1 MSIGPRI
8 IKQRIR
14 AVSEQQIIS
23 HHSYGKVAVM
33 FGGSSAEREVSLNSG
48 KAVLRGLLEMG
59 IDAHAFDPAD
69 QPLIQLIAG
78 NFERVV
84 IMLHGRGGE
93 DGSLQGALQQLNLP
107 YSGTGVLGS
116 ALCMDKIRSK
126 QVWQSL
132 GLPTANY
139 KIADKRS
146 FDAGSCG
153 AIMVELGNEVM
164 VKPAQEGSS
173 IGMAKVNSAR
183 QLEIAIQ
190 DAFKFDDEVLI
201 EQFIH
206 GSEYTVSI
214 LNGKALPSISMTT
227 PRAFYDYTAKY
238 QADSTVYT
246 CPSGLPNGLE
256 TQLGELALEAF
267 DALAGSG
274 WGRVDFMQDK
284 LGRFYLLEANTVP
297 GMTEKSLVPLAA
309 KQSGMSFAELSIE
322 VLKTTEVCR

>member
-1 MSIGPRI
+1 
-8 IKQRIR
+8 
-14 AVSEQQIIS
+14 VSEQQLTIPN
-23 HHSYGKVAVM
+23 SYGKVAVM
-33 FGGSSAEREVSLNSG
+33 LGGTSAEREVSLNSG
-48 KAVLRGLLEMG
+48 KAVLRGLLDMG
-59 IDAHAFDPAD
+59 VDAHAFDPAE
-69 QPLIQLIAG
+69 QPLTQLLAE
-78 NFERVV
+78 NYKRVV

-132 GLPTANY
+132 GLPTAKY
-139 KIADKRS
+139 KIADKRC

-153 AIMVELGNEVM
+153 AIMAELGNEVM

-173 IGMAKVNSAR
+173 IGMAKVNSAL

-190 DAFKFDDEVLI
+190 DAFKYDDKVLI

-214 LNGKALPSISMTT
+214 LNGKALPSISMST
-227 PRAFYDYTAKY
+227 PRVFYDYAAKY
-238 QADSTVYT
+238 QADSTVYS
-246 CPSGLPNGLE
+246 CPSGLSDKLE
-256 TQLGELALEAF
+256 IELGELALEAF
-267 DALAGSG
+267 DALDGAG
-274 WGRVDFMQDK
+274 WGRVDFMQDT

-309 KQSGMSFAELSIE
+309 IQSGMSFDELSLA
-322 VLKTTEVCR
+322 VLKTTELCR

>member
-1 MSIGPRI
+1 
-8 IKQRIR
+8 
-14 AVSEQQIIS
+14 VSELQLAFPNLKTS
-23 HHSYGKVAVM
+23 PNHYGKVAVM
-33 FGGSSAEREVSLNSG
+33 FGGNSAEREVSLNSG
-48 KAVLRGLLEMG
+48 KAVLCGLLDMG
-59 IDAHAFDPAD
+59 VDAHSFDPAE
-69 QPLIQLIAG
+69 QPLTQLLAE

-139 KIADKRS
+139 QIADKRS

-153 AIMVELGNEVM
+153 AIMTDLGSEVM

-173 IGMAKVNSAR
+173 IGMAKVSNAL
-183 QLEIAIQ
+183 QLEVAIQ
-190 DAFKFDDEVLI
+190 DAFKYDDKVLI

-214 LNGKALPSISMTT
+214 LNGKALPSISMST
-227 PRAFYDYTAKY
+227 PRVFYDYAAKY
-238 QADSTVYT
+238 QVDSTVYR
-246 CPSGLPNGLE
+246 CPSGLSDALE
-256 TQLGELALEAF
+256 TTLGELALEAF

-274 WGRVDFMQDK
+274 WGRVDFMQDM

-297 GMTEKSLVPLAA
+297 GMTEKSLLPMAA
-309 KQSGMSFAELSIE
+309 KKAGLSFAELSLS
-322 VLKTTEVCR
+322 VLATADVVR

>member
-1 MSIGPRI
+1 
-8 IKQRIR
+8 
-14 AVSEQQIIS
+14 VSEQHLTSANLDS
-23 HHSYGKVAVM
+23 HHYGKVAVM
-33 FGGSSAEREVSLNSG
+33 LGGTSAEREVSLNSG
-48 KAVLRGLLEMG
+48 KAVLSGLLSMG
-59 IDAHAFDPAD
+59 VDAHAFDPSE
-69 QPLIQLIAG
+69 QPLTDLLAEK
-78 NFERVV
+78 FERVV

-132 GLPTANY
+132 GLPTAKY

-146 FDAGSCG
+146 FDAGSCE
-153 AIMVELGNEVM
+153 AIMADLGNEVM

-173 IGMAKVNSAR
+173 IGMAKVNSAL
-183 QLEIAIQ
+183 QLETAIK
-190 DAFKFDDEVLI
+190 DAFKYDDKVLI
-201 EQFIH
+201 EQFVH

-214 LNGKALPSISMTT
+214 LNGSALPSISMST
-227 PRAFYDYTAKY
+227 PRDFYDYTAKY
-238 QADSTVYT
+238 QADSTVYS
-246 CPSGLPNGLE
+246 CPSGLPDKQE
-256 TQLGELALEAF
+256 AQLSELALEAF

-309 KQSGMSFAELSIE
+309 KQSGMSFAELSLA

>member
-1 MSIGPRI
+1 MSVP
-8 IKQRIR
+8 Q
-14 AVSEQQIIS
+14 STS
-23 HHSYGKVAVM
+23 PNSYGKVAVM
-33 FGGSSAEREVSLNSG
+33 FGGTSAEREVSLNSG
-48 KAVLRGLLEMG
+48 KAVLRGLLDMG
-59 IDAHAFDPAD
+59 VDVYAFDPAE
-69 QPLIQLIAG
+69 QPLTQLLAE

-132 GLPTANY
+132 GLPTAKY
-139 KIADKRS
+139 QIADKRC

-153 AIMVELGNEVM
+153 AIMADLGNEVM

-173 IGMAKVNSAR
+173 IGMSKVNSAL
-183 QLEIAIQ
+183 QLETAIQ
-190 DAFKFDDEVLI
+190 DAFTYDDKVLI
-201 EQFIH
+201 EQFVH

-227 PRAFYDYTAKY
+227 PRVFYDYTAKY
-238 QADSTVYT
+238 QADSTVYS
-246 CPSGLPNGLE
+246 CPSGLPNKLE
-256 TQLGELALEAF
+256 VQLGELALEAF

-274 WGRVDFMQDK
+274 WGRIDFMQDK

-309 KQSGMSFAELSIE
+309 KQSGMSFAELSLA
-322 VLKTTEVCR
+322 VLKTTEVGR

>member
-1 MSIGPRI
+1 
-8 IKQRIR
+8 
-14 AVSEQQIIS
+14 VSEQQIIS
-23 HHSYGKVAVM
+23 PNLKSNHYGKVAVM
-33 FGGSSAEREVSLNSG
+33 FGGTSAEREVSLKSG

-59 IDAHAFDPAD
+59 IDAHAFDPAE
-69 QPLIQLIAG
+69 QPLTQLLAEK
-78 NFERVV
+78 FARVV

-107 YSGTGVLGS
+107 YSGSGVLGS

-132 GLPTANY
+132 GLPTAKY
-139 KIADKRS
+139 KIADKRC

-153 AIMVELGNEVM
+153 AIMADLGNEVM

-173 IGMAKVNSAR
+173 IGMAKVSSAL
-183 QLEIAIQ
+183 QLETAIQ
-190 DAFKFDDEVLI
+190 DAFKYDDKVLI
-201 EQFIH
+201 EQFVH
-206 GSEYTVSI
+206 GSEYTVSL

-227 PRAFYDYTAKY
+227 PRVFYDYAAKY
-238 QADSTVYT
+238 QADSTVYS
-246 CPSGLPNGLE
+246 CPSGLPDKLE
-256 TQLGELALEAF
+256 NHLGELALEAF

-309 KQSGMSFAELSIE
+309 KQWGMSFAELSLA

>member
-1 MSIGPRI
+1 M
-8 IKQRIR
+8 
-14 AVSEQQIIS
+14 SEQQIIS
-23 HHSYGKVAVM
+23 PNLKSNHYGKVAVM
-33 FGGSSAEREVSLNSG
+33 FGGTSAEREVSLKSG

-59 IDAHAFDPAD
+59 IDAHAFDPAE
-69 QPLIQLIAG
+69 QPLTQLLAEK
-78 NFERVV
+78 FARVV

-107 YSGTGVLGS
+107 YSGSGVLGS

-132 GLPTANY
+132 GLPTAKY
-139 KIADKRS
+139 KIADKRC

-153 AIMVELGNEVM
+153 AIMADLGNEVM

-173 IGMAKVNSAR
+173 IGMAKVSSAL
-183 QLEIAIQ
+183 QLETAIQ
-190 DAFKFDDEVLI
+190 DAFKYDDKVLI
-201 EQFIH
+201 EQFVH

-214 LNGKALPSISMTT
+214 LNGRALPSISMST
-227 PRAFYDYTAKY
+227 PRDFYDYTAKY
-238 QADSTVYT
+238 QADSTVYS
-246 CPSGLPNGLE
+246 CPSGLPDKQE
-256 TQLGELALEAF
+256 AQLSELALEAF

-309 KQSGMSFAELSIE
+309 KQSGMGFAELSLA

>member
-1 MSIGPRI
+1 MIEP
-8 IKQRIR
+8 
-14 AVSEQQIIS
+14 
-23 HHSYGKVAVM
+23 HSTSSNPDGYGKVAVM
-33 FGGSSAEREVSLNSG
+33 FGGTSAEREVSLNSG
-48 KAVLRGLLEMG
+48 KAVLCGLLDMG
-59 IDAHAFDPAD
+59 IDAHAFDPAE
-69 QPLIQLIAG
+69 QPLTQLLAEK
-78 NFERVV
+78 FERVL

-93 DGSLQGALQQLNLP
+93 DGSLQGALQLLNLP
-107 YSGTGVLGS
+107 YSGSGVLGS

>member
-1 MSIGPRI
+1 
-8 IKQRIR
+8 
-14 AVSEQQIIS
+14 VNEQQFTS
-23 HHSYGKVAVM
+23 PNLNTEPRNYGKVAVM
-33 FGGSSAEREVSLNSG
+33 FGGTSAEREVSLNSG
-48 KAVLRGLLEMG
+48 KAVLSGLLDMG
-59 IDAHAFDPAD
+59 VDAYPFDPAE
-69 QPLIQLIAG
+69 QPLTQLLAEK
-78 NFERVV
+78 FEHVV

-153 AIMVELGNEVM
+153 AIMANLGNEVM

-173 IGMAKVNSAR
+173 IGMAKVSSAL

-190 DAFKFDDEVLI
+190 DAFKYDDKVLI

-214 LNGKALPSISMTT
+214 LNGKALPSISMST
-227 PRAFYDYTAKY
+227 PRVFYDYAAKY
-238 QADSTVYT
+238 QADSTVYC
-246 CPSGLPNGLE
+246 CPSGLSDALE
-256 TQLGELALEAF
+256 ATLGELALEAF

-297 GMTEKSLVPLAA
+297 GMTEKSLLPMAA
-309 KQSGMSFAELSIE
+309 KKAGLSFAELSLS
-322 VLKTTEVCR
+322 VLATVDVVR